1 MSDQYIPG
9 SCNIGKEE
17 IKRRQRVALFGALL
31 TIVGAIWVINKNETN
46 SARLW
51 LFIPAMIFSIGWIQS
66 RKKFCLAYGF
76 MGVFNFGKAG
86 AAQKVRS
93 KEERSADRA
102 TAFSILSQGIV
113 LALAITGLIYF
124 LPL

>member
-93 KEERSADRA
+93 KEEKSADRA

>member
-1 MSDQYIPG
+1 MSDQYVAG
-9 SCNIGKEE
+9 TCNIGKEE
-17 IKRRQRVALFGALL
+17 IKRRQRVALIGALATVL
-31 TIVGAIWVINKNETN
+31 GAISIINKYQSTTP
-46 SARLW
+46 RLW

-66 RKKFCLAYGF
+66 RRKFCLAYGF

-93 KEERSADRA
+93 QEERNADRS
-102 TAFSILSQGIV
+102 TAFSILTQGLV

-124 LPL
+124 LPF